1 MTTLRLLLVSA
12 LLLNTGE
19 VRAQQAED
27 PAPSEET
34 DTSTDAE
41 PAPSGADEA
50 ESDATTP
57 EAPQVQAEPEP
68 APEAVDT
75 RKKTVPNE
83 PDFPFYKGEHLRFQ
97 NADIFKRTGATL
109 IGSVLET

>member
-1 MTTLRLLLVSA
+1 MT
-12 LLLNTGE
+12 
-19 VRAQQAED
+19 
-27 PAPSEET
+27 
-34 DTSTDAE
+34 
-41 PAPSGADEA
+41 A

-109 IGSVLET
+109 IGSVLEIGKGTKKRGCGRAERQP